1 MTRRE
6 GRIRRFFGP
15 PGSPRRRE
23 LRSLRVLGPV
33 LLTAVTVYRRVRD
46 KKEQARLALQRA
58 RTDFENRRAA
68 TVPNITRRNNRRG
81 YERVYGDDELL
92 SEYLAPERVA
102 FYEEVAEI
110 AARERPRT
118 VIDVGCG
125 TGNLL
130 RAVLDRTEPERVV
143 GIDYAHA
150 GVERARQL
158 VPSGEF
164 RVESLYDLEPAE
176 SFDLVLCT
184 EVLEHL
190 RDPESAV
197 ELLVRLCARSGS
209 IVITVP
215 DGAQDSWEGHRNFWT
230 EPELEAFL
238 SRFGGVEVSRLGTG
252 EISLLAVVRP

>member
-1 MTRRE
+1 
-6 GRIRRFFGP
+6 
-15 PGSPRRRE
+15 
-23 LRSLRVLGPV
+23 VV
-33 LLTAVTVYRRVRD
+33 
-46 KKEQARLALQRA
+46 
-58 RTDFENRRAA
+58 
-68 TVPNITRRNNRRG
+68 
-81 YERVYGDDELL
+81 
-92 SEYLAPERVA
+92 
-102 FYEEVAEI
+102 
-110 AARERPRT
+110 
-118 VIDVGCG
+118 
-125 TGNLL
+125 
-130 RAVLDRTEPERVV
+130 DRTEPERVV

-158 VPSGEF
+158 VPLGEF
-164 RVESLYDLEPAE
+164 RAESLYDLEPAE

-230 EPELEAFL
+230 ESELEAFL
-238 SRFGGVEVSRLGTG
+238 SRFGEVEVSRLGTD